1 MKRKKI
7 SLRFFSLIALLLIL
21 VALIDLIF
29 EPKFLF
35 VNHVVNYFHVANTFL
50 LLAIF
55 TSLYPV
61 DEESED

>member
-1 MKRKKI
+1 MKKKKLL
-7 SLRFFSLIALLLIL
+7 LRFFSLIALLLIL
-21 VALIDLIF
+21 VASIDLIF

-55 TSLYPV
+55 AALYPV
-61 DEESED
+61 DEEEGG

>member
-1 MKRKKI
+1 MKKKKLL
-7 SLRFFSLIALLLIL
+7 LRLFSLIAILLIL
-21 VALIDLIF
+21 VALFDLIF

-55 TSLYPV
+55 TALYPV
-61 DEESED
+61 EEE

>member
-1 MKRKKI
+1 MKRKKHL
-7 SLRFFSLIALLLIL
+7 LRFFSLIAMLLIL
-21 VALIDLIF
+21 IALVDLIF

-55 TSLYPV
+55 TALYPV
-61 DEESED
+61 EEEE

>member
-1 MKRKKI
+1 MKKKKLL
-7 SLRFFSLIALLLIL
+7 LRFFSLVALLLIL
-21 VALIDLIF
+21 VGSVDLIF

-55 TSLYPV
+55 TALYPV
-61 DEESED
+61 DEEVD

>member
-1 MKRKKI
+1 MKKKKLL
-7 SLRFFSLIALLLIL
+7 LRIFSLIAILLIL
-21 VALIDLIF
+21 VALFDLIF

-35 VNHVVNYFHVANTFL
+35 VNHVVNYFHVTNTFL

-61 DEESED
+61 EE